1 MLFRRLGK
9 RRISLYEEL
18 YGPEYE
24 YHRLA
29 FILTGINL
37 LFKITGIIV
46 ALKINTIKK
55 RVVDY

>member
-9 RRISLYEEL
+9 RKIQLYEEL

-37 LFKITGIIV
+37 LPKITACVI
-46 ALKINTIKK
+46 ALKIHWK
-55 RVVDY
+55 